1 MSLKRAEGFTLIE
14 VAIVIAIIGILVFVA
29 VPQFM
34 SYRTRSP
41 RPIAL
46 SSPFVVDGKEQE
58 LEVGSVAIGSPLS
71 MQLNDIERAY
81 LLLDLNKEVDKLF
94 VFLPE
99 GHEKHGAKVKVSN
112 RMQASLKSHKFDIK
126 QETPEVQAVGSQKTV
141 KWIWSL
147 KPKEIGEHTLTMMLA
162 ALIFVQGQ
170 STPIVLDTYT
180 RKITVS
186 VSVSRNIWTFL
197 QENMSWLWAPI
208 SAIGAGILYLTRL
221 IKKKKKARNKK
232 FNKASNKANSVDAHT
247 SRD

>member
-1 MSLKRAEGFTLIE
+1 MSLKRAEDFTLIE
-14 VAIVIAIIGILVFVA
+14 LVIVVVIISILVSLS
-29 VPQFM
+29 VPRFS
-34 SYRTRSP
+34 SYSTRSS

-58 LEVGSVAIGSPLS
+58 LEVGSVAIGSPPS
-71 MQLNDIERAY
+71 MQLNDIQRVY

-112 RMQASLKSHKFDIK
+112 RMQASLKGLKFDIK

-147 KPKEIGEHTLTMMLA
+147 KPKEIGEHTVTMMLA

-186 VSVSRNIWTFL
+186 VSVSSNIWTFL
-197 QENMSWLWAPI
+197 KENMSWL
-208 SAIGAGILYLTRL
+208 
-221 IKKKKKARNKK
+221 
-232 FNKASNKANSVDAHT
+232 
-247 SRD
+247 